1 MLGKG
6 LSPSSKVWFG
16 FFAVALLLGMLL
28 LMSQLFGG
36 SPEKSGRL
44 SDALRGKGEALEDC
58 LLRVQQD
65 NPSYSS
71 DLVER
76 LCRGR

>member
-6 LSPSSKVWFG
+6 LSTSGKVWLG
-16 FFAVALLLGMLL
+16 FFAVAVLVGLALLLNQVLGDAGDASGE
-28 LMSQLFGG
+28 LM
-36 SPEKSGRL
+36 
-44 SDALRGKGEALEDC
+44 DALRHKGEALEDC
-58 LLRVQQD
+58 LLRVQQE
-65 NPSYSS
+65 NPSYGS